1 MPLVRVDLRAGKPA
15 GHVRAIGQAVH
26 RAMVEV
32 LDVPAR
38 DHFQVIT
45 EHDPEH
51 LIYDRNYLGAER
63 GDDIVFVQVVLS
75 SGRDA
80 AKKQAFY
87 ARVVA
92 LLQENPGLR
101 PQDVVINL
109 VEDKR
114 EDWSFGNGVAQ
125 YLVLPR
131 EEWK

>member
-1 MPLVRVDLRAGKPA
+1 MPLVRIDLREGKPA
-15 GHVRAIGQAVH
+15 GHVRAIGEAVH
-26 RAMVEV
+26 RAIVEV

-45 EHDPEH
+45 EHDSDH
-51 LIYDRNYLGAER
+51 LIYDRNYLGVER

-92 LLQENPGLR
+92 LLRENPGLR

-109 VEDKR
+109 VADKR

>member
-1 MPLVRVDLRAGKPA
+1 MPLVRIDLREGKPA
-15 GHVRAIGQAVH
+15 GHVRAIGEAVH
-26 RAMVEV
+26 RAIVEV

-45 EHDPEH
+45 EHDSDH
-51 LIYDRNYLGAER
+51 LIYDRNYLGVER

-92 LLQENPGLR
+92 LLRENPGLR

>member
-1 MPLVRVDLRAGKPA
+1 MPLVRIDLRKGKPT
-15 GHVRAIGQAVH
+15 GHVSAIGEYVH

-32 LDVPAR
+32 LEVPGR

-45 EHDPEH
+45 EHDSEH
-51 LIYDRNYLGAER
+51 LIYDSHYLGVER
-63 GDDIVFVQVVLS
+63 SDDIVFVQVVLS

-92 LLQENPGLR
+92 LLQEKPGLR
-101 PQDVVINL
+101 PQDIVINL